1 MVPRAIVFDVKV
13 EEGFASSGE
22 GKDHS
27 RRRRFRMGQLI
38 FPHGN
43 SKKKSNLKITIM
55 KRSFFALLAA
65 AVSGLASCQQ
75 DGTQDDAALPM
86 NVYSFDAT
94 TEGTR
99 VSLDHTA
106 LTYTWDGSEQVM
118 VWYAPAASA
127 PDYDYTLIG
136 DPFVAESAGAE
147 TAFSLRTEYDLSEMG
162 YDDQNY
168 VLMYPWPYAGT
179 SGVSGDEVTY
189 TIGTREGDGYVQK
202 DVFEGIYNLMRAETT
217 GSSLLVGR
225 LPVTFEHLL
234 TSLRF
239 YVKESAE
246 PAFDD
251 IRITDMEIL
260 FPENV
265 IGETKVNFREGYVAS
280 ASSRK
285 GDRRSGCSVDAA
297 EVLQGRIGEANDDQ
311 YALVVV
317 KPFTLKAN
325 TDGNTNDRILVTLR
339 GTGTDIHTGEAERI
353 TQTLV
358 LTSDS
363 DHGVRGRTFPR
374 SQPATRER
382 LDARRRAA
390 YRGFRSCRRLCARSG
405 YHV

>member
-1 MVPRAIVFDVKV
+1 
-13 EEGFASSGE
+13 
-22 GKDHS
+22 
-27 RRRRFRMGQLI
+27 MGQLI

-106 LTYTWDGSEQVM
+106 LTYTRDGSEQVM

-136 DPFVAESAGAE
+136 DPFVAESAGAK

-285 GDRRSGCSVDAA
+285 VIVDLDAPLTPQKSYKDESGGREALHVESEHRRQCERPDSG
-297 EVLQGRIGEANDDQ
+297 
-311 YALVVV
+311 
-317 KPFTLKAN
+317 
-325 TDGNTNDRILVTLR
+325 
-339 GTGTDIHTGEAERI
+339 HAERYGYGYPYRRGR
-353 TQTLV
+353 TDHADAR
-358 LTSDS
+358 SDERQR
-363 DHGVRGRTFPR
+363 HGVRGRTFPR